1 MDNYKD
7 IINLEHPEPINHP
20 RMSIEKRAGIFAPFA
35 ALTGYEDEVKEKG
48 RETSK
53 EINIDEDI
61 KEKLDRKIQTIINNI
76 YDKPKVIITYFIKDD
91 KKPGGKYITK
101 EVNIKTI
108 DMIYNNLITTSNE
121 IINIENIIE
130 IEGELFNESYQ

>member
-1 MDNYKD
+1 MDNYID

-35 ALTGYEDEVKEKG
+35 ALTGYDDEVKEKG
-48 RETSK
+48 RETED
-53 EINIDEDI
+53 EIELDDDL

-91 KKPGGKYITK
+91 KKTGGKYITK

-121 IINIENIIE
+121 IINIDSIIE
-130 IEGELFNESYQ
+130 IEGELFNESY

>member
-1 MDNYKD
+1 MDNYED

-130 IEGELFNESYQ
+130 IEGELFNESY

>member
-35 ALTGYEDEVKEKG
+35 ALTGYDDEVKEKG
-48 RETSK
+48 RETED
-53 EINIDEDI
+53 EIELDDDL

-91 KKPGGKYITK
+91 KKIGGKYITK

-121 IINIENIIE
+121 IINIDSIIE
-130 IEGELFNESYQ
+130 IEGELFNESY

>member
-1 MDNYKD
+1 MDNYED

-91 KKPGGKYITK
+91 KKTGGKYITK

-121 IINIENIIE
+121 IINIESIIE
-130 IEGELFNESYQ
+130 IEGELFNESY